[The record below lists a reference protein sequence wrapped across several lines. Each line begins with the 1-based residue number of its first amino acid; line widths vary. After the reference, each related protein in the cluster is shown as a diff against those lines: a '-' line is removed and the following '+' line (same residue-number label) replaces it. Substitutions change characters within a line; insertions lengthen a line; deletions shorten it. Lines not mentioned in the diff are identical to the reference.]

1 MIKMIYN
8 KLIINEDFESSAI
21 DYLYLIEKR
30 YSRKSSLKIVGD
42 RYRLNSD
49 QRSVLQR
56 GVIKRKIAI
65 ERERKFVKEE
75 NLFFNCLVIDCYN
88 VLITIISYL
97 TGKFLYISNDGFL
110 RDTSEAHS
118 NIKKFSI
125 NTIVKAFYLLFE
137 YIKELD
143 LSEVIF
149 FLDSP
154 VSNSAKLSNKINS
167 LLDLNNLE
175 GYAQVVRSADHY
187 IINGSDGMAATSD
200 SVIID
205 KKMEVFDLAYHTLKY
220 HYNPDFFNLKNIIEN
235 GEKKY
240 SDLII

>member
-1 MIKMIYN
+1 MMYN
-8 KLIINEDFESSAI
+8 KLIINEDFESSVN
-21 DYLYLIEKR
+21 DYLYLIEKK

-49 QRSVLQR
+49 QRSVIQR
-56 GVIKRKIAI
+56 GVIKRNTAA
-65 ERERKFVKEE
+65 EREKKFVKEE

-88 VLITIISYL
+88 VIITIISYL

-118 NIKKFSI
+118 NIKKFDL

-143 LSEVIF
+143 LSEAIF

-154 VSNSAKLSNKINS
+154 VSNSAKLSNKINI
-167 LLDLNNLE
+167 LLDINKLD
-175 GYAQVVRSADHY
+175 GYSQVVKSADHY
-187 IINGSDGMAATSD
+187 IISTGDGIAATSD

-220 HYNPDFFNLKNIIEN
+220 HFNPDFFNLKNIIDN
-235 GEKKY
+235 SEKKY
-240 SDLII
+240 SDLVI

>member
-1 MIKMIYN
+1 MTYN
-8 KLIINEDFESSAI
+8 KLIINEDFESSVA

-56 GVIKRKIAI
+56 GVIKRKIAL

-75 NLFFNCLVIDCYN
+75 NLFFNCLIIDCYN

-110 RDTSEAHS
+110 RDTSETHS
-118 NIKKFSI
+118 NIKKFNL
-125 NTIVKAFYLLFE
+125 NTVVKAFYLIFE
-137 YIKELD
+137 YLKELD

-154 VSNSAKLSNKINS
+154 VSNSVKLSNKINI
-167 LLDLNNLE
+167 LLEINNLD
-175 GYAQVVRSADHY
+175 GYAQVVKSADHY
-187 IINGSDGMAATSD
+187 IINASDGIAATSD
-200 SVIID
+200 SVVID
-205 KKMEVFDLAYHTLKY
+205 KKMEVFDLACHVLKY
-220 HYNPDFFNLKNIIEN
+220 HYEPDFFNLKNLIDN
-235 GEKKY
+235 NEKKY
-240 SDLII
+240 SELIL